1 MCLIR
6 QTSLTSFMLIVLPP
20 PRKLELTL
28 NGKAKEKQSS
38 KEGIYSI
45 ADGKTNGYHYWVKED
60 QKQALWFDKVGSR
73 WKIGSLGNLGSA
85 TGGIRG
91 PKGKDS
97 YPHEVKG
104 YTFFDGEDWPVAG
117 PKDVVFKV
125 IGKVHISNEFS
136 GLKLLIKY

>member
-6 QTSLTSFMLIVLPP
+6 QTSFTSFMLIVLPP
-20 PRKLELTL
+20 PRKLELAL
-28 NGKAKEKQSS
+28 NGKAKEEQSS

-60 QKQALWFDKVGSR
+60 QKQALWFDKEYAR
-73 WKIGSLGNLGSA
+73 WKIGSLGDLGSSKSS
-85 TGGIRG
+85 IRG

-125 IGKVHISNEFS
+125 IGNVLISNEFS
-136 GLKLLIKY
+136 GLILLIKY